1 MKRSRVRAELKEL
14 FLFLFLTLGVF
25 CSPGYAQ
32 KTVSVQEVMAIPG
45 QTIEVGIQIGDL
57 KLSGASFT
65 LDFSKRTP
73 PEAPNLSASNALAGP
88 IATGMIVQ
96 TNATE
101 NQVRVALI
109 GTAEVKG
116 PGVLVKIPFNV
127 PKNAI
132 PGSSYQLEL
141 VSAEVVDLQLN
152 TLPVTI
158 QNGTL
163 KVVSASPSAVKA
175 VVVGP
180 VGAEVVVGQTL
191 QLTAQG
197 LDDQGNPI
205 PGLQFAWGVEEGQ
218 ASGSVDSQGL
228 FKALAPGQVKVSAS
242 VAGVTGSLV
251 IKVLPAPIGAVVRV
265 GSLKGFAG
273 SVVKIPVQIGSIQNV
288 AGFDFVLNFAEAQP
302 KDAPP
307 LVVGTPE
314 KGVLTSSTLI
324 ESRYDSDQKTLRIV
338 LVGAQGINGP
348 GEIALVPVIIPT
360 GTVPGTIYFVKITN
374 IQLADPSGQPVLA
387 TGEDGTLIIEAQ
399 AGGPPVS
406 LTITPSEVQVAPGGS
421 FQFKVEGKDAQGIV
435 IPNPS
440 VSWIVEPAE
449 LGNVTRTGLF
459 TASGTGKGVVKAISN
474 ENPNI
479 VATANVIVG
488 ALADNLLFIPSLQSA
503 PGTSVWVPLKVT
515 NLSFAGAD
523 ILIDFTAV
531 QPSTAPP
538 LSFLDIQRVGTLVES
553 ALVQINT
560 QVPGHV
566 RIGIVSGSLL
576 KGPGTVLLVGFKVPT
591 DAPLGAVYTLK
602 IAFAELNDEMAN
614 PINVVIQDGSLVIT
628 EADTIPPVVSVEGV
642 QEGSIVR
649 GKVTLK
655 ISATDDRGVVTSVTL
670 TADDA
675 TTPLAKLENP
685 PYEIVV
691 DTTTLTDGD
700 HLLTISAVDPS
711 GNLGK
716 TSVKLTVY
724 NTPPQVAVEGVSANQ
739 QIRGTIKLRITVS
752 KTKAPT
758 EIKLS
763 VEGGTDLLASAK
775 GPSAEINLDT
785 TQLPNQV
792 VNLIIAATDPAGNEG
807 KISLP
812 LRVDNIPPVAVITAP
827 TSKQVVAGVLII
839 QGSAN
844 DGDTSADTFAG
855 YQLEIGAGE
864 APSTF
869 NPVGTLQLL
878 PVFSGKL
885 GELDTSK
892 LQPGTY
898 TLRLTSKDKAGN
910 TSQAQVSFTVEL
922 PVLPMDLN
930 GDGRVSIPDATLALR
945 IAIGLLK
952 PTPRQL
958 LAGDLNK
965 DGKISVPEVTQILRK
980 AVGK

>member
-1 MKRSRVRAELKEL
+1 MKRSRVRAEFKEFFLSL
-14 FLFLFLTLGVF
+14 FVALGVF
-25 CSPGYAQ
+25 CPPGHAQ
-32 KTVSVQEVMAIPG
+32 MTVSVQEVTAIPG
-45 QTIEVGIQIGDL
+45 QTVEVGIQIGDL

-96 TNATE
+96 TNAME
-101 NQVRVALI
+101 NQVKVALI
-109 GTAEVKG
+109 GTTEVKG

-132 PGSSYQLEL
+132 PGSTYQLEL

-163 KVVSASPSAVKA
+163 KVVSTSPSAVKT

-180 VGAEVVVGQTL
+180 AGVEVVVGQTL

-197 LDDQGNPI
+197 IDDQGNPV
-205 PGLQFAWGVEEGQ
+205 PGLQFAWGVVEGQ

-228 FKALAPGQVKVSAS
+228 FKALAPGEVKVSAS

-251 IKVLPAPIGAVVRV
+251 IKVLPAPVGAVIRV

-273 SVVKIPVQIGSIQNV
+273 GMVKIPLQIGSIQNV
-288 AGFDFVLNFAEAQP
+288 AGFDFVLNFAETQP

-314 KGVLTSSTLI
+314 KGALTSSMLI

-338 LVGAQGINGP
+338 LAGAQGINGP
-348 GEIALVPVIIPT
+348 GEIALVPVTIPT
-360 GTVPGTIYFVKITN
+360 GAVPGTIYFVKITN
-374 IQLADPSGQPVLA
+374 IQLANPSGQPVLA
-387 TGEDGTLIIEAQ
+387 TGEDGTLTVEAQ
-399 AGGPPVS
+399 VGGPPVS
-406 LTITPSEVQVAPGGS
+406 LAITPPEAQVAPGGS
-421 FQFKVEGKDAQGIV
+421 LQFKVEGKNAQGAV

-449 LGNVTRTGLF
+449 LGNITGTGLF

-474 ENPNI
+474 ENPNV
-479 VATANVIVG
+479 VATANVTVG
-488 ALADNLLFIPSLQSA
+488 VLADNLLFIPSLQSA
-503 PGTSVWVPLKVT
+503 PGTLVWVPLKVT
-515 NLSFAGAD
+515 NLGFAGAD
-523 ILIDFTAV
+523 ITIDFATV
-531 QPSTAPP
+531 QPTTAPP
-538 LSFLDIQRVGTLVES
+538 LSFLDIQRVGTLVQS
-553 ALVQINT
+553 ALVQTNT
-560 QVPGHV
+560 QVPGQV
-566 RIGIVSGSLL
+566 RFGIVSGSLL
-576 KGPGTVLLVGFKVPT
+576 KGPGTVLLMGFKVPV
-591 DAPLGAVYTLK
+591 DAPAGTVYTLK
-602 IAFAELNDEMAN
+602 IASAELNDEMAN
-614 PINVVIQDGSLVIT
+614 PISVVTQDGALVIT

-655 ISATDDRGVVTSVTL
+655 ISATDDRGSVSSVTL
-670 TADDA
+670 TVDDA
-675 TTPLAKLENP
+675 TTPLAKLEKA

-700 HLLTISAVDPS
+700 HLLIVSAVDSS
-711 GNLGK
+711 GNIGK
-716 TSVKLTVY
+716 TSVKITVY
-724 NTPPQVAVEGVSANQ
+724 NTPPRVTVEGISANQ
-739 QIRGTIKLRITVS
+739 HLRGTAKLRITVS
-752 KTKAPT
+752 DTKAPT
-758 EIKLS
+758 DIKVS
-763 VEGGTDLLASAK
+763 VEGGSDLLASAK

-785 TQLPNQV
+785 TRLPNQALKLV
-792 VNLIIAATDPAGNEG
+792 ISATDPAGNEG
-807 KISLP
+807 KITLP
-812 LRVDNIPPVAVITAP
+812 IRVDNVPPIAVITTP
-827 TSKQVVAGVLII
+827 TSKQSVVGVLVI

-869 NPVGTLQLL
+869 NPIGPLQIL

-885 GELDTSK
+885 GELDTSN

-910 TSQAQVSFTVEL
+910 TAQAQVSFSVEL

-930 GDGRVSIPDATLALR
+930 GDGKVSIPDATLALR

-965 DGKISVPEVTQILRK
+965 DGKISIPEVTQILRK